1 VLVVRLIRTVIA
13 MGGNELEVLEHYN
26 RKIQKYGDRDDAA
39 EILTKCLTKLD
50 QVRVNI
56 SLLQDTGIGRTVSA
70 LKKRFGDHEIGTM
83 SRDLVNKWKDVV
95 SKEENLDE
103 QNSEENEEDDG
114 DDNDKDIQRS
124 NTEPPAYIP
133 TPIAPS
139 YTPTPIDELPTIAV
153 TETSNNYEVHE
164 NSNKHEKSSRNHNK
178 EVREKTS
185 EEQDHHKSKKK
196 KSHQDKRSEEREE
209 SKSTESIKSE
219 RESKDRKKEK
229 SHKNKHGDKERDSKH
244 EKEKSSKDRSRDHK
258 SSKSSHKDKSRDSES
273 DKKSDTKHT
282 DKDRYTKHGDKDRH
296 RAKDQESKHKIKE
309 EKPDDYPK
317 VKSSNTSSSS
327 SGSRA
332 RDQDLGADIKQKI
345 KKEPLE
351 NGFDFMKDMKE
362 NEVREK
368 KSKDSKSKSKEK
380 SREEGREKKSKSR
393 ELANV
398 DIFAKSMDDSEELSP
413 RKRHR
418 DEEGEDYSRSKRS
431 RSDSSQKFVLPAPPT
446 SLPPLPTG
454 PSLIPEISPVYKPL
468 PRLPLQNMD
477 KVLDDRNTDEES
489 LSILLSNKNRNRA
502 AIYSGTKRK
511 GFFGDVP
518 SLFDQCIQVLKD
530 HVDEIDEVGNLGY
543 DILQPVLDRASPK
556 TLMHIEDCNPY
567 LMEETSQLW
576 EKYVKKDFRNK
587 PREDMESWREMYER
601 CTVEREEKLE
611 ALKGKVKQCYKAEED
626 NHKKTKLAYVDS
638 APKAPRSIR
647 NAQVKN
653 GTALPVGHSMV
664 AGAPRPRNQLGD
676 PTANASRAGVGL
688 KKPRVAPMMA
698 KTMKLMKGIKGGFR
712 R

>member
-1 VLVVRLIRTVIA
+1 VIA

-26 RKIQKYGDRDDAA
+26 RKIQRYGDRNDAA
-39 EILTKCLTKLD
+39 EILIKCLSKLD

-103 QNSEENEEDDG
+103 QNSEENEDEDVDE
-114 DDNDKDIQRS
+114 NERDIHRS
-124 NTEPPAYIP
+124 DQDPPAYIP

-153 TETSNNYEVHE
+153 AETSDNCEVHE
-164 NSNKHEKSSRNHNK
+164 NPIKIEKSSRSHK
-178 EVREKTS
+178 EGRG
-185 EEQDHHKSKKK
+185 EEPDHHKSKKK
-196 KSHQDKRSEEREE
+196 KSHHEREREE
-209 SKSTESIKSE
+209 SKNVENIKNEKDSKE
-219 RESKDRKKEK
+219 KRREKEK
-229 SHKNKHGDKERDSKH
+229 SHKHKHSEKEKESKH
-244 EKEKSSKDRSRDHK
+244 DKEKSSKDRTKDHK
-258 SSKSSHKDKSRDSES
+258 SSKSSQRDKSRDSES
-273 DKKSDTKHT
+273 DRKSDKHRTKE
-282 DKDRYTKHGDKDRH
+282 K
-296 RAKDQESKHKIKE
+296 ESRHKIKE
-309 EKPDDYPK
+309 EKVDDYEK
-317 VKSSNTSSSS
+317 VKSSISSSS
-327 SGSRA
+327 SGYRSREEKH
-332 RDQDLGADIKQKI
+332 DSGIDIKHKI

-351 NGFDFMKDMKE
+351 NGFDFMKE
-362 NEVREK
+362 NDTHE
-368 KSKDSKSKSKEK
+368 KSKSKELQKKSKEK
-380 SREEGREKKSKSR
+380 SRADGREGKSKSR
-393 ELANV
+393 ELATV
-398 DIFAKSMDDSEELSP
+398 DIFAKSMHDSEEPSP

-418 DEEGEDYSRSKRS
+418 EEEKDDFSKYKKQ
-431 RSDSSQKFVLPAPPT
+431 RSDSSQFILPAPPVSRT
-446 SLPPLPTG
+446 TLPSG

-477 KVLDDRNTDEES
+477 KVLDERNTDEES

-543 DILQPVLDRASPK
+543 DILQPVLDRACPK

-567 LMEETSQLW
+567 LMEETYQLW
-576 EKYVKKDFRNK
+576 EKFVKNTFRNK
-587 PREDMESWREMYER
+587 EREDMESWREMYER
-601 CTVEREEKLE
+601 CSIEREEKLE
-611 ALKGKVKQCYKAEED
+611 ALKGKVKQCYKAEK
-626 NHKKTKLAYVDS
+626 NKHKETKLAYVDS

-647 NAQVKN
+647 NAQAKN

>member
-83 SRDLVNKWKDVV
+83 SRDLVNKWKEVV

-103 QNSEENEEDDG
+103 PNSEENDDDDG
-114 DDNDKDIQRS
+114 DDNETDAQRS

-164 NSNKHEKSSRNHNK
+164 NSNKHEKASRNHK
-178 EVREKTS
+178 EVREKSS
-185 EEQDHHKSKKK
+185 EERDHHKSKKK

-219 RESKDRKKEK
+219 MDPKEKRKEK
-229 SHKNKHGDKERDSKH
+229 SHKHKHGDRERDSKH

-273 DKKSDTKHT
+273 ERKSDTKHVE
-282 DKDRYTKHGDKDRH
+282 KDRYSKHSDKDSH
-296 RAKDQESKHKIKE
+296 RAKEKESKLKIKE
-309 EKPDDYPK
+309 EKIDDYEK
-317 VKSSNTSSSS
+317 VKSSSGGGSSSS
-327 SGSRA
+327 SGSRS
-332 RDQDLGADIKQKI
+332 REQESDADIKQKI

-351 NGFDFMKDMKE
+351 NGFDFMKE
-362 NEVREK
+362 NDSHEKK
-368 KSKDSKSKSKEK
+368 KSKDSKSKSKDK
-380 SREEGREKKSKSR
+380 SREDGKERKSKSR

-398 DIFAKSMDDSEELSP
+398 DIFAKSMDDSEELSQK
-413 RKRHR
+413 KRHR
-418 DEEGEDYSRSKRS
+418 DEEREDYSKSKKS
-431 RSDSSQKFVLPAPPT
+431 RSDSSHKFVLPAPPT

-511 GFFGDVP
+511 GFFGEVP

-543 DILQPVLDRASPK
+543 DILKPVLDRASPK

-567 LMEETSQLW
+567 LMEETYQLW

-587 PREDMESWREMYER
+587 AREDMESWREMYER